1 MGRRGRRRTRGVR
14 LESTVEVDKVGKVV
28 GEVAGSVRSIA
39 GGDGWWALGRQRGT
53 GVLPHR
59 SNTSSISCVTFVRRI
74 LTFLVGCAS
83 NGILTDA
90 TPPGAVENKNICIR
104 PLSKLQMTWD
114 GPAYVVMAGGYG
126 EKVTK
131 GKLMGYVCMGK
142 ATCLGSIQLKL
153 CRSVVRVR

>member
-28 GEVAGSVRSIA
+28 GEVA
-39 GGDGWWALGRQRGT
+39 
-53 GVLPHR
+53 HR